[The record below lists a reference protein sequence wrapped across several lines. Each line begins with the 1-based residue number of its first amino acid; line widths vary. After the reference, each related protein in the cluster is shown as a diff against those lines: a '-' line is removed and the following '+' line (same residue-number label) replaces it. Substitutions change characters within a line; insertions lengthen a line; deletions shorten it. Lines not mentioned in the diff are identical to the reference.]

1 MLLKAKRSNY
11 SKAAPER
18 RSTGGAPPV
27 AKHAAE
33 VEAHRT
39 GRSRKALV
47 MPSSSR
53 QCAPSATCAINRTIT
68 VLAGWASIAYSL
80 YTAANSRCSPASWD
94 LSSPRSPVKSA
105 LSVSNCKCTET
116 YSPTTIALVPATRA
130 ATPAKK
136 RLSGLHVL
144 RQPQV

>member
-11 SKAAPER
+11 SKAPPER

-33 VEAHRT
+33 VEGHTT
-39 GRSRKALV
+39 GLSRKALIT
-47 MPSSSR
+47 PSSSR
-53 QCAPSATCAINRTIT
+53 QCAPSATYAINLTIT
-68 VLAGWASIAYSL
+68 VLARWNSIPYSL
-80 YTAANSRCSPASWD
+80 NTAANSRCSPASSD
-94 LSSPRSPVKSA
+94 LSSPRSPVEPA
-105 LSVSNCKCTET
+105 LSVSDCKCTET
-116 YSPTTIALVPATRA
+116 YSPTTIALAPETRA

-144 RQPQV
+144 RRPQI